1 MALQRVTDSMM
12 VQSSLAAMQGNL
24 AQLAAT
30 QQQLTSGRKLNVPS
44 DNPTDTTSAMR
55 LRSSIADQTQYSRN
69 AEDGDAWLGQA
80 DTALTS
86 ANDQLLRAQ
95 DLALQGANQGSASQ
109 TSLDALASEVDQ
121 IKAGMIDAANT
132 TYLGRPVF
140 GGVTA
145 GVKAYDASGAYVGT
159 PGTVDRTIAPGT
171 TLRVDTDGQAAF
183 GPTGDSVFD
192 HLTALSTALRAGDS
206 TGITAGIAA
215 LKTDQNRISAAQT
228 DVGTRQ
234 NRIEA
239 ADQTAQDKL
248 LSLQTSLTSVENVD
262 LPKTIMNLQ
271 MQQTAYQAS
280 LAATSRVMQQS
291 LLDYLR

>member
-1 MALQRVTDSMM
+1 MTLQRVTDAMM
-12 VQSSLAAMQGNL
+12 VQSSLASMQGNL
-24 AQLAAT
+24 SQLAAT
-30 QQQLTSGRKLNVPS
+30 QQQLSSGRKLNVPS
-44 DNPTDTTSAMR
+44 DSPTDTTSAMR
-55 LRSSIADQTQYSRN
+55 LRSSIADAQQYSRN
-69 AEDGDAWLGQA
+69 AVDGDAWLGQA

-86 ANDQLLRAQ
+86 ANDQLMRAQ
-95 DLALQGANQGSASQ
+95 DLALQGANQGATSSA
-109 TSLDALASEVDQ
+109 SLDALAAEVDQ

-132 TYLGRPVF
+132 SYLGRPVF
-140 GGVTA
+140 GGIT
-145 GVKAYDASGAYVGT
+145 SGAKAFDDTGAYIGS
-159 PGTVDRTIAPGT
+159 PGVVNRTIAPGS

-183 GPTGDSVFD
+183 GPAGNSVFD
-192 HLTALSTALRAGDS
+192 HLTALSTALRSGDQ
-206 TGITAGIAA
+206 AGISASISA
-215 LKTDQNRISAAQT
+215 LSADHDQISAAQT

-234 NRIEA
+234 TRIEA

-262 LPKTIMNLQ
+262 LPKTIMDLQ